1 MQMWKQKL
9 GSKATYSHLIQNQ
22 VFKTAGYQGY
32 NKIIMLKLKKYYLV
46 TTNSRI

>member
-9 GSKATYSHLIQNQ
+9 GSKATYSHLIQ
-22 VFKTAGYQGY
+22 VFKTAGYRGY